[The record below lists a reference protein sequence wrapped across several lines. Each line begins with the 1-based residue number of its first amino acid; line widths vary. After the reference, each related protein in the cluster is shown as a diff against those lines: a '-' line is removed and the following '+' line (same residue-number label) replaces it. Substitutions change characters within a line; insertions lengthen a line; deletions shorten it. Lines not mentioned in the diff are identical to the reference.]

1 MHDGYDITKFLFM
14 QHLSKRMMN
23 SDEKIPVCYV
33 YKAKKSRRHKD
44 KRAVKVGAFMIGT
57 DALQANAPAKARRP
71 ASCGG
76 ADGAGGIA
84 GWGRKPK

>member
-1 MHDGYDITKFLFM
+1 MPVLLDGYDITKFLFM

-44 KRAVKVGAFMIGT
+44 KRAVKVCAFMIGT
-57 DALQANAPAKARRP
+57 DVLQADAPVKRAGPRP
-71 ASCGG
+71 AAALMARG
-76 ADGAGGIA
+76 A
-84 GWGRKPK
+84 